1 MNEKDQEVKVE
12 TQSEVALT
20 ARAVG
25 NAEEAAVKTVR
36 EAAQE
41 ARRKGKEAKNAE
53 LKARKE
59 AQLVAKEVKKAKKA
73 EARATRQNERI
84 VRQGRKRRTIA
95 DQGIEQAEV
104 ELTKGVK
111 LAAAEGT
118 EKEAREAELYAEAA
132 AKVTEAIKVST
143 QLYEGMINIVVMP
156 PAGALEIKNL
166 EEKLHLIQNL
176 RVILISGSV
185 DEPSRIIV
193 SAEQSIPLIDV
204 LSQIDVVDQVTKKGK
219 EIQILLKSATQP
231 TIF

>member
-1 MNEKDQEVKVE
+1 MNKKGQEAKVE

-53 LKARKE
+53 VKARKE

-166 EEKLHLIQNL
+166 EEKLRLIQNL
-176 RVILISGSV
+176 RVILTSGSV
-185 DEPSRIIV
+185 DEPSRIVV

-204 LSQIDVVDQVTKKGK
+204 LSQIAVVDQVTKKGK
-219 EIQILLKSATQP
+219 EIQISLKAATQP